1 MTKKFIVSHE
11 MMHLIL
17 NHISRSIENDDD
29 NRLANIAQDIVIN
42 EMLVSDFKFERSML
56 NLEFDLCFIDTVFS
70 GKQINELKIEYGKSY
85 HYYYDLLVQL
95 REKGE
100 NIEFNSMDQHEKL
113 DSEITQEIVEAAFDS
128 LPDEKKEELA
138 EQGIGKLAG
147 MRR

>member
-1 MTKKFIVSHE
+1 MYTGTSASGYPGQTQTAAGSVSKQKLSE
-11 MMHLIL
+11 
-17 NHISRSIENDDD
+17 
-29 NRLANIAQDIVIN
+29 
-42 EMLVSDFKFERSML
+42 
-56 NLEFDLCFIDTVFS
+56 
-70 GKQINELKIEYGKSY
+70 KQINELKIEYGKSY

-100 NIEFNSMDQHEKL
+100 NTEFNSMDQHEKL

-128 LPDEKKEELA
+128 LPDEQKEELA